1 MSDLDDVPPLREA
14 LQNYSE
20 KAFDWHKRQ
29 ATLRYD
35 YRADRNVFD
44 DYYIWASSMRETI
57 LNGSNEE
64 QRRERFALQAACVVF
79 IRLLLIRFCEDKGI
93 LPYRF
98 LSGDGLR
105 RWQKDIERYFIFAQ
119 GNPYDPLLDM
129 AYANVQQIYA
139 HLFTGRE
146 LFNWYRLDREHFVM
160 AVHRFSRF
168 NFASIE
174 SMTSIVTKA
183 LMGRKG
189 Y

>member
-1 MSDLDDVPPLREA
+1 
-14 LQNYSE
+14 
-20 KAFDWHKRQ
+20 
-29 ATLRYD
+29 
-35 YRADRNVFD
+35 
-44 DYYIWASSMRETI
+44 MRETI